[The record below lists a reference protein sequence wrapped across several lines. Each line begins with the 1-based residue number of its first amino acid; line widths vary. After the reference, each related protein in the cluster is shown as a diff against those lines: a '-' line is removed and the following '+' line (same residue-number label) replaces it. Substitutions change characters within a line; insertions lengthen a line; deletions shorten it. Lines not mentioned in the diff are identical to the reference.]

1 MTCLAHASKTYSEE
15 KEAEAEI
22 EVEAEAVTVEE
33 VLTDVAGV
41 TGTKDEVV
49 AKTGAVAEIVIEDAA
64 EVEAE
69 IGEAEAKKDMEESVA
84 GVDPLTEIG
93 VVKSL
98 IGAASAEVQCD
109 HMSLFGNQALN
120 SLLKNVMLGQ
130 FFVCS
135 SLQEFG
141 HVIWK
146 NFSPQLER
154 FVMLD

>member
-1 MTCLAHASKTYSEE
+1 MELLLIKREE
-15 KEAEAEI
+15 KEAEVEI
-22 EVEAEAVTVEE
+22 AVEAEVVTVEE
-33 VLTDVAGV
+33 VLTDVV
-41 TGTKDEVV
+41 DVIGTKDEVV

-64 EVEAE
+64 EVEVE
-69 IGEAEAKKDMEESVA
+69 IGEAEAKRDMEESVA
-84 GVDPLTEIG
+84 GVDPLTETD

-98 IGAASAEVQCD
+98 IDAVSVEVQCD
-109 HMSLFGNQALN
+109 HMSLFGNQVLN
-120 SLLKNVMLGQ
+120 SLLKNVMRGQ

-146 NFSPQLER
+146 NFSPLLER